1 MARVNLFPLFCTQN
15 SRKIRKDIF
24 FLFQHFAIL
33 IFFLPSGNNMV
44 DDFSDSENEDSDDNF
59 GASMKIDDWIS
70 FKSESLRE
78 LVHLRQKW
86 SALLLRR
93 LKTPGKPFTSV
104 DETLIRNLVNIL
116 TEEEQNCSLFQ
127 SENIGQRPKQLSTM
141 SN

>member
-1 MARVNLFPLFCTQN
+1 
-15 SRKIRKDIF
+15 
-24 FLFQHFAIL
+24 
-33 IFFLPSGNNMV
+33 MV

-59 GASMKIDDWIS
+59 SASMKIDDWIS

-104 DETLIRNLVNIL
+104 IIIHETLI
-116 TEEEQNCSLFQ
+116 Q
-127 SENIGQRPKQLSTM
+127 
-141 SN
+141 

>member
-1 MARVNLFPLFCTQN
+1 MLTLC
-15 SRKIRKDIF
+15 
-24 FLFQHFAIL
+24 HFKF
-33 IFFLPSGNNMV
+33 FFLPSGNNMV

-104 DETLIRNLVNIL
+104 
-116 TEEEQNCSLFQ
+116 
-127 SENIGQRPKQLSTM
+127 
-141 SN
+141 SNN